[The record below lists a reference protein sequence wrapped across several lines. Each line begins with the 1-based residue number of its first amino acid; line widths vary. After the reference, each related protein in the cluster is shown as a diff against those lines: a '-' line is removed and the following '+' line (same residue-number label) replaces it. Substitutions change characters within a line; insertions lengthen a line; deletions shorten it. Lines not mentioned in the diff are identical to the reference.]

1 MYLYAM
7 ITYTDFKSKA
17 IYQRTAIKVLI
28 HFIFQGESR
37 LVSYKLIHLSDDQ
50 AKAFKHELGG
60 IYAKLSIGKGSIE

>member
-1 MYLYAM
+1 M
-7 ITYTDFKSKA
+7 ITYTDFISKA
-17 IYQRTAIKVLI
+17 FIEEQLLI